1 MAVTEKSLDIVKDDH
16 ADCHS
21 VMVTY
26 SFKEYLDL
34 VESAYENKGGLI
46 KQRPVL
52 KTRTAMRI
60 RDRMLDDLKAGAVL
74 PPVVLG
80 LILPEKEIKIL
91 SDISQ
96 EEFKK
101 LISGSRSELMII
113 DGIQRTAAMYQVS
126 LSSENEQG
134 EKYTNNI
141 QVRVEYWITKSIN
154 SLIYRMLVLNTGQVR
169 WNLRRQIEG
178 VFNPIATEIK
188 NSNIEL
194 DLLEV
199 DDSQQRTKGG
209 QYRTNELIELFLVFG
224 LRKEKLDFEEWLAD
238 EFSRLDFIE
247 ATSHPDFIKEFE
259 QILGCFVRLDRA
271 FDKYC
276 PEETT
281 EGRFRI
287 GRDLF
292 GSRPAR
298 MGFMVACAKEI
309 MGRPGFEKK
318 PDDKKQ
324 RLQDL
329 SAKMNNFIENL
340 KNKEED
346 ELGDFLDLM
355 TLNEIITGKATGKI
369 GDHERDFFL
378 KAFETLIAEKFDTPS
393 MTVCWRAF

>member
-1 MAVTEKSLDIVKDDH
+1 MAVTEKLLDIVKDDH

-52 KTRTAMRI
+52 KTYTAMRI
-60 RDRMLDDLKAGAVL
+60 RERMLDDLKAGAIL

-80 LILPEKEIKIL
+80 LILSENKIKAL
-91 SDISQ
+91 SNISQ
-96 EEFKK
+96 KEFKK
-101 LISGSRSELMII
+101 LISGSRRELMVI
-113 DGIQRTAAMYQVS
+113 DGMQRTIAMYQVS

-134 EKYTNNI
+134 EKCTNNI

-154 SLIYRMLVLNTGQVR
+154 SLIYRMLVLNTGQVH
-169 WNLRRQIEG
+169 WNLKRQIEG

-194 DLLEV
+194 DLLEM
-199 DDSQQRTKGG
+199 DDSQQRAKGG

-224 LRKEKLDFEEWLAD
+224 LRKEKLDLEKRLAN

-247 ATSHPDFIKEFE
+247 AVSNPGFIKGFE

-271 FDKYC
+271 FDKYR
-276 PEETT
+276 PETT

-298 MGFMVACAKEI
+298 MGFMAACAKEI

-329 SAKMNNFIENL
+329 SAKMNNFIENI

-346 ELGDFLDLM
+346 KLGDFLDLM
-355 TLNEIITGKATGKI
+355 TLNEIITGKTTGKI
-369 GDHERDFFL
+369 SDYERDFFL
-378 KAFETLIAEKFDTPS
+378 KAFETLIAEKFDIPS